1 MSNWGAHAI
10 KNELGYSEFRG
21 YSEFINKTEEE
32 KLNSFKNDLADFILQ
47 CLDMPIN
54 SDS

>member
-10 KNELGYSEFRG
+10 TNELGYSEFRG

-32 KLNSFKNDLADFILQ
+32 KLNSLKNDLVDFILQ